1 MKKIVDINPGDT
13 VWFMYEDKPA
23 FGIVEKV
30 WSNTFIDPVNCESVC
45 DTEKYFVKIKDNTIC
60 TFEKKD
66 LFRDKEE
73 LKKSL

>member
-13 VWFMYEDKPA
+13 VWFMYEDKRA

-45 DTEKYFVKIKDNTIC
+45 DTEKYFVKIKDNVVC